1 MISIIFG
8 KPESKLELHL
18 KENGDRI
25 SKAKNK
31 ILRKNPPFIFRITG
45 RN

>member
-1 MISIIFG
+1 MLSIIFG

-31 ILRKNPPFIFRITG
+31 KKKKNPPFIFKITG